1 MNKCSVV
8 AMKSEL
14 EPLHVDGRVARVLAP
29 QVTASNELLDVK
41 RKLEKRT
48 TDFLWKER
56 ESAGFLTELKKCQK
70 DFKTTSTDL
79 QATKEHNEQLR
90 QSLASAR
97 ATIASQNAELKEVED
112 SLHLS
117 EKLKKTE
124 ASLSVATRK
133 TRSLEAEIK
142 SLRDKPPPPTEE
154 EVRRLTALLK
164 RSALSEDILKTDVT
178 TLQLK
183 TETAQ
188 LKNKQFEFEIED
200 LRKRMENS
208 RNLKVIHAEELDG
221 KQVLIIEKSKMISSL
236 KDENEQIKSSLLVRT
251 ESNTILQ
258 RKLDDMTIKYLTLER
273 DEKRNYTRLEVE
285 YNQLR
290 ESTNEMA
297 STYHELE
304 AKQKI
309 LEEERIELKTSLDAA
324 TINLATN
331 SHNANE
337 STENGAADKSEI
349 KTLRNEV
356 LRLKNESQD
365 LKLQLHQAKDA
376 PLMKERELLY
386 LHQTAATAVRER
398 QHGAEAI
405 ATEKKL
411 RRTAEESSR
420 ALHLRVT
427 YLLEQL
433 QQVADLK
440 TTWVEQKS
448 VLKAEVQALHRAN
461 KLLRRQNLS
470 PQSRSE
476 CRSECRSD
484 GRSAPTSACD
494 LAAFACNPT
503 SSTAQFSALKCLEST
518 MDYEPDLKDY
528 SGDTF
533 EVEPPLTIQNKAE
546 RSIEKAMF
554 DIVCAFS
561 SGSSSSTSRRKKP
574 TNAEIGAYEVRQ
586 SDNGLCDIV
595 YNDKNIDGDELLN
608 TLQISQFLK
617 LCHNQMQIQSQS
629 YSNSRK
635 DTSLLPIFAE
645 KIALILSFHRHTVQE
660 MHQQLSAARME
671 NTALVSRTSN
681 FKSRV
686 HTAKVMYTKER
697 VLKQVDLISLY
708 LIVLAAVII
717 PIFLFFFIFIRYR
730 LQL

>member
-1 MNKCSVV
+1 
-8 AMKSEL
+8 MKSEL
-14 EPLHVDGRVARVLAP
+14 EALHVDGRVARVLAP
-29 QVTASNELLDVK
+29 QACASNEMLDVK

-56 ESAGFLTELKKCQK
+56 ESAGFQAELKKCQK
-70 DFKTTSTDL
+70 DFKAASTDL

-90 QSLASAR
+90 QTLVSAR

-112 SLHLS
+112 SLHLT

-133 TRSLEAEIK
+133 SRSLEAEIK

-208 RNLKVIHAEELDG
+208 KNLKVIHAEELDG
-221 KQVLIIEKSKMISSL
+221 KQVLIIEKSKIISSL
-236 KDENEQIKSSLLVRT
+236 KDENEQLQSSLLIRN

-285 YNQLR
+285 HNQLR
-290 ESTNEMA
+290 ESTSEMA
-297 STYHELE
+297 SALQKYE
-304 AKQKI
+304 AKEQI
-309 LEEERIELKTSLDAA
+309 LEEERILLKSALDAA
-324 TINLATN
+324 TVDLATN
-331 SHNANE
+331 TVNAFE
-337 STENGAADKSEI
+337 STETGAADKSEI
-349 KTLRNEV
+349 RTLRNDV
-356 LRLKNESQD
+356 LRLKNECQD
-365 LKLQLHQAKDA
+365 LKLQLYQMKDA

-398 QHGAEAI
+398 QHGVEAI
-405 ATEKKL
+405 ASEKKQ
-411 RRTAEESSR
+411 RRVAEESSR
-420 ALHLRVT
+420 ALHLRVS

-440 TTWVEQKS
+440 TAWMEQKS

-461 KLLRRQNLS
+461 KLLRKQNLS

-476 CRSECRSD
+476 CKSECRSD
-484 GRSAPTSACD
+484 CRSAPLSACD
-494 LAAFACNPT
+494 PSEMRNFGGNQT
-503 SSTAQFSALKCLEST
+503 SGTAQFSALKCLEST
-518 MDYEPDLKDY
+518 LEYSDPDLKDY
-528 SGDTF
+528 NGDTF
-533 EVEPPLTIQNKAE
+533 ELETPSSVQNKAE
-546 RSIEKAMF
+546 RTIEKAMF

-561 SGSSSSTSRRKKP
+561 SGSSSSTSRRKK
-574 TNAEIGAYEVRQ
+574 TQNAELGAYEVRQ
-586 SDNGLCDIV
+586 SDSGVCDVIFNEKSV
-595 YNDKNIDGDELLN
+595 DGDELLN

-617 LCHNQMQIQSQS
+617 LCHSQIQSQS
-629 YSNSRK
+629 QSQSYSHSRK
-635 DTSLLPIFAE
+635 ETSILPIFAE
-645 KIALILSFHRHTVQE
+645 KLALILNFHRHSAQE
-660 MHQQLSAARME
+660 MHHQLCASRME
-671 NTALVSRTSN
+671 NTALISRSSN
-681 FKSRV
+681 FKAKV
-686 HTAKVMYTKER
+686 QTAKVMYTKER
-697 VLKQVDLISLY
+697 VLKQVLLKLLVVLSASYYMLID
-708 LIVLAAVII
+708 
-717 PIFLFFFIFIRYR
+717 
-730 LQL
+730 

>member
-1 MNKCSVV
+1 
-8 AMKSEL
+8 MKSEL

-56 ESAGFLTELKKCQK
+56 ESAGFLSELKKCQK
-70 DFKTTSTDL
+70 DFKTTSADL

-90 QSLASAR
+90 QTLVSAR

-133 TRSLEAEIK
+133 SRSLEAEIK

-208 RNLKVIHAEELDG
+208 KNLKVIHAEELDG
-221 KQVLIIEKSKMISSL
+221 KQVLIIEKSKMISIL
-236 KDENEQIKSSLLVRT
+236 KDENEQMKSSLLVRA

-273 DEKRNYTRLEVE
+273 DEKRNFTRLEVE
-285 YNQLR
+285 HNQLR

-297 STYHELE
+297 STYHELV
-304 AKQKI
+304 AKQQT
-309 LEEERIELKTSLDAA
+309 LEEERTNLKTALDAA
-324 TINLATN
+324 TTDLATSN
-331 SHNANE
+331 VNANE
-337 STENGAADKSEI
+337 SSENGVADKSEI

-365 LKLQLHQAKDA
+365 IKLQLHQAKEA

-398 QHGAEAI
+398 QQGADAI
-405 ATEKKL
+405 ASEKKL

-420 ALHLRVT
+420 ALHLRVS

-484 GRSAPTSACD
+484 GRSAPSSASD
-494 LAAFACNPT
+494 LAAFACSPIPI

-518 MDYEPDLKDY
+518 TDYDPDLKDY
-528 SGDTF
+528 SGDAF
-533 EVEPPLTIQNKAE
+533 EIEPPSTIQNKAE

-561 SGSSSSTSRRKKP
+561 SGSSSSRRKKP
-574 TNAEIGAYEVRQ
+574 NSSELGSYETRQ
-586 SDNGLCDIV
+586 SDNGSCDII
-595 YNDKNIDGDELLN
+595 YNDKNVDGDELLN

-617 LCHNQMQIQSQS
+617 LCHSQIQIHSQS

-635 DTSLLPIFAE
+635 ETSLLPIFTE
-645 KIALILSFHRHTVQE
+645 KVALILNFHRHTVQE
-660 MHQQLSAARME
+660 MHQQLCASRME
-671 NTALVSRTSN
+671 NTALISRANN
-681 FKSRV
+681 FKARV

-697 VLKQVDLISLY
+697 VLKQVK
-708 LIVLAAVII
+708 
-717 PIFLFFFIFIRYR
+717 
-730 LQL
+730 